1 MVVVCGRILS
11 PFWSQDIFGRRQPR
25 FQCTARWRSELD
37 ASIKLFLNETLLPP
51 ILVLLP
57 VGNVNI
63 EYCND
68 NFDVILVKPREH
80 MSNVYVPA
88 HKHILGGTQILR

>member
-11 PFWSQDIFGRRQPR
+11 PFGSQDIFGRRQPR
-25 FQCTARWRSELD
+25 FQCTAKWRSELD
-37 ASIKLFLNETLLPP
+37 VSIKLFLSGTLLPL

-57 VGNVNI
+57 VGNVNV
-63 EYCND
+63 EYYND
-68 NFDVILVKPREH
+68 NFDVLRVIQYEH

-88 HKHILGGTQILR
+88 HKHTLSGTQILR